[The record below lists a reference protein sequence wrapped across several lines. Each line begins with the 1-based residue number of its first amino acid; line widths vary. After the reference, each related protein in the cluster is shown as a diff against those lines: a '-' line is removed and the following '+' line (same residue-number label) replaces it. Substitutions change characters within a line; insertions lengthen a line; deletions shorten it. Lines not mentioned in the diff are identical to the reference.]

1 MLNKIS
7 KEIDYCLIGIL
18 FLCMYFTGPLYQ
30 VNLIGIKIL
39 PFDFAIVGITIFVI
53 LRMLKEKTL
62 KYNII
67 SFPKILLISFCL
79 FATMMS
85 LDILRVPAH
94 LSVLT
99 LLIATI
105 RNFVFSWIIINL
117 VLRTKINQEQIMSLV
132 TCITTAV
139 SFVSIIAYFIYS
151 ISLAKIQ
158 MMPSLWHLG
167 IWYYLSEGKFL
178 RLSGL
183 ASDPNFFIAVSIV
196 GFIFSLLLF
205 NKNNLQKIMSFI
217 IFIALVL
224 TISKIF
230 LVLLVGSFMGL
241 LAIYIIKK
249 QKYILDILRNF
260 LTIVIISSVVLLI
273 IGIMFPKVN
282 VYKMYTSRI
291 STEVA
296 YTNNPEAID
305 TRSSLWKVG
314 YETYLEHP
322 VTGSGGK
329 AILFKRGMYVHNDY
343 LEMMS
348 SYGIIGLMILL
359 FFLFSNLFVSFKYLY
374 SRLLLAP
381 FLSIFCYV
389 GFMMGFSVFFNPYF
403 FFPLG
408 IMWSQIIL
416 LKKQE

>member
-1 MLNKIS
+1 
-7 KEIDYCLIGIL
+7 
-18 FLCMYFTGPLYQ
+18 
-30 VNLIGIKIL
+30 
-39 PFDFAIVGITIFVI
+39 
-53 LRMLKEKTL
+53 
-62 KYNII
+62 
-67 SFPKILLISFCL
+67 
-79 FATMMS
+79 MS